1 MGIAR
6 IFELDRWP
14 PVRHHPAMSSPDARA
29 AVTVLAAILL
39 APACGA
45 GQPASPVKP
54 AAKEPNAKEPHMTT
68 SSADQTAILS
78 AVRRY
83 LDGAA
88 AGDRDLL
95 LSAFAADA
103 RMQSLDGERLVSVP
117 IGELAA
123 RVRGAGPS
131 RRDAD
136 ILRVDVTGGAA
147 VVTVRIVTDQ
157 RIFLDYLTL
166 LRADGE
172 WRIMHKVFHATPRGH
187 EAAPPA
193 PPVRALVLTG
203 GFEYPTRFYDVLE
216 SDPGAAWTH
225 VTSEAG
231 LTREALDQHDVLVLY
246 YLSRAERP
254 DGELEQ
260 RLRAF
265 LESGKGLVVVHSALG
280 SWNGWQ
286 WWREVVGGAYRMK
299 AGGEGPASKAEVD
312 QRIAARVLGDHPV
325 TRGVDDFTFLDETY
339 RDLSL
344 SPSNQVLVATD
355 GTASDDPLVWV
366 SAYRPARVVVIQPGH
381 ARPVMD
387 HPSYRRL
394 VRQAIRWAARRE

>member
-1 MGIAR
+1 MTCYAPTA
-6 IFELDRWP
+6 L
-14 PVRHHPAMSSPDARA
+14 
-29 AVTVLAAILL
+29 TVLAAILVA

-45 GQPASPVKP
+45 GQPGPP
-54 AAKEPNAKEPHMTT
+54 AKEPPAKEPPMTT
-68 SSADQTAILS
+68 TSADQTAIRS

-88 AGDRDLL
+88 AGDGDLL
-95 LSAFAADA
+95 LSAFAADT

-123 RVRGAGPS
+123 RVRSAGPS

-136 ILRVDVTGGAA
+136 ILRVDVAGGAA
-147 VVTVRIVTDQ
+147 VVTVRIVTDE

-172 WRIMHKVFHATPRGH
+172 WRIVHKVFHATPRAR

-203 GFEYPTRFYDVLE
+203 GFEYPTRFYDLLE
-216 SDPGAAWTH
+216 SDPGTAWSH
-225 VTSEAG
+225 VTTEAE

-246 YLSRAERP
+246 YLSRDARP
-254 DGELEQ
+254 SRELEE
-260 RLRAF
+260 RLRRF
-265 LESGKGLVVVHSALG
+265 LESGRGLVVVHSALG
-280 SWNGWQ
+280 SWNGWP
-286 WWREVVGGAYRMK
+286 WWREVVGGAYRME
-299 AGGEGPASKAEVD
+299 AGGDGPASQAEVE
-312 QRIAARVLGDHPV
+312 QRIAARVRGDHPV
-325 TRGVDDFTFLDETY
+325 TRGVDAFTFLDETY

-344 SPSNQVLVATD
+344 SRSNQVLVATD
-355 GTASDDPLVWV
+355 HPASDGPLVWV

-394 VRQAIRWAARRE
+394 VRQAIRWAARRD

>member
-1 MGIAR
+1 MGISR

-14 PVRHHPAMSSPDARA
+14 GVRHHPAMSSPVARPA
-29 AVTVLAAILL
+29 LAVLAAILL

-45 GQPASPVKP
+45 GQPGSPAKQA
-54 AAKEPNAKEPHMTT
+54 AAKPHAKEPHMTT
-68 SSADQTAILS
+68 TPADKTAILS

-88 AGDRDLL
+88 AGDGDLL

-117 IGELAA
+117 IGDLAA
-123 RVRGAGPS
+123 RVRSAGPS

-172 WRIMHKVFHATPRGH
+172 WRIMHKVFHATPRGR
-187 EAAPPA
+187 ENAPPA

-216 SDPGAAWTH
+216 SDPGTAWTH

-231 LTREALDQHDVLVLY
+231 LTREALDRHDVLVLY
-246 YLSRAERP
+246 HLSRAERP
-254 DGELEQ
+254 DRELEE

-265 LESGKGLVVVHSALG
+265 LESGRGLVVVHSALG
-280 SWNGWQ
+280 SWNGWS
-286 WWREVVGGAYRMK
+286 WWRDVVGGAYRMK
-299 AGGEGPASKAEVD
+299 AGGEGPASKAEEN
-312 QRIAARVLGDHPV
+312 QRIAARVRGDHPV

-344 SPSNQVLVATD
+344 SRSNQVLVATD
-355 GTASDDPLVWV
+355 GAASDPLVWV